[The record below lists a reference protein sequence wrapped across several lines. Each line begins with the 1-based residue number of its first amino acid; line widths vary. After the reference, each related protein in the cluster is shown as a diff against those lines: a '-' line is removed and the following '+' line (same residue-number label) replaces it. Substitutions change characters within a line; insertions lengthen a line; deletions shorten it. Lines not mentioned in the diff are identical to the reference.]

1 MKCLKVLLM
10 VMISV
15 AAVAAITSVV
25 VAQWVDAA
33 TEPNTALGRPFLI
46 GEDTLTNFKPVN
58 KTYTEVSYAGNR
70 TIFLPNATDTAMI
83 NATERG
89 NLTFNLVQKGISIVQ
104 GRSLLVTKPS
114 SNNGSEQE
122 NATALLVDING
133 IKPEDPRSSTGVAF
147 FRTNSAGKLA
157 FLNNMVAIY
166 QVKVSPVG
174 TVIKYW
180 EWKGAELP

>member
-58 KTYTEVSYAGNR
+58 KTYTEQY
-70 TIFLPNATDTAMI
+70 
-83 NATERG
+83 
-89 NLTFNLVQKGISIVQ
+89 
-104 GRSLLVTKPS
+104 
-114 SNNGSEQE
+114 
-122 NATALLVDING
+122 
-133 IKPEDPRSSTGVAF
+133 F
-147 FRTNSAGKLA
+147 FQTPPIL
-157 FLNNMVAIY
+157 
-166 QVKVSPVG
+166 Q
-174 TVIKYW
+174 
-180 EWKGAELP
+180 